1 MDISLILKVA
11 GIGLI
16 VVVLCQVLTK
26 SGRDDHATFVSIA
39 GIMLVLMLLISKLS
53 ELISVIENVFG
64 LL

>member
-11 GIGLI
+11 GVGLL
-16 VVVLCQVLTK
+16 VVVLGQVLTR

-39 GIMLVLMLLISKLS
+39 GIILVLMLLISKLS

-64 LL
+64 LM